1 MMKKSCFAAII
12 SIIVFLPC
20 LANASYI
27 SLSSSFERF
36 NISESGIAYANFT
49 IRNYGDEPANNV
61 NIRLLLPEGFSSKQI
76 EAGKI
81 GVNGIYHGSFE
92 VKAVSKITGSY
103 TAAMLVEYEDSN
115 GYGLSAITP
124 AEFSFLESAE
134 SSVSGFIESSDI
146 IEKGSANMAVKL
158 FNNDKA
164 AHSISIRIFLPNELS
179 AESRQLLETIEPL
192 GQKTAYIK
200 VSNKKG
206 LVGSSYPVFASID
219 YADEKHYSSYAS
231 GFVSIKKMDYSNL
244 IIFAIIILSAV
255 LAAVNV
261 KDRLKK

>member
-12 SIIVFLPC
+12 AIIVFLPYT
-20 LANASYI
+20 ANASYI

-61 NIRLLLPEGFSSKQI
+61 NNRLLLPEGFFSEQI
-76 EAGKI
+76 EAGRI
-81 GVNGIYHGSFE
+81 SVNGIYYGNFE
-92 VKAVSKITGSY
+92 VKSNAPAKGSY

-124 AEFSFLESAE
+124 VEFSFLESAE
-134 SSVSGFIESSDI
+134 SSVSGFMESSDI

-158 FNNDKA
+158 FNNDEKSHNIA
-164 AHSISIRIFLPNELS
+164 IRIFLPKELS
-179 AESRQLLETIEPL
+179 VESEQLLETIGPL
-192 GQKTAYIK
+192 GQKIAYISVK
-200 VSNKKG
+200 NLKG
-206 LVGSSYPVFASID
+206 LAGSSYPVFASID
-219 YADEKHYSSYAS
+219 YSDEKHHSSYAS

-244 IIFAIIILSAV
+244 IIFAILILTAILV
-255 LAAVNV
+255 AVNV
-261 KDRLKK
+261 KARLKK